1 MILRNTN
8 DCLTN
13 KIICMKTKIYQKEL
27 IKKGYR
33 QFPYIIIKAGYA
45 IYMQIPIHF
54 FCDNKIN
61 VDTHPGTHITSV
73 SKFIL
78 TMDKKSQILNLEDR
92 IFERFKLIIKK
103 IEEDSSKTPKLCL
116 VLGEDKAVYYS
127 NGNYLR
133 SHEIPEGGTLI
144 DQYNN
149 IIGINIK
156 HFKNEK

>member
-1 MILRNTN
+1 
-8 DCLTN
+8 
-13 KIICMKTKIYQKEL
+13 
-27 IKKGYR
+27 
-33 QFPYIIIKAGYA
+33 
-45 IYMQIPIHF
+45 MQIPIHF
-54 FCDNKIN
+54 CDDKIN
-61 VDTHPGTHITSV
+61 VESYPGTHITSV
-73 SKFIL
+73 SKFVL
-78 TMDKKSQILNLEDR
+78 ALDKKSQILNLEDR

-127 NGNYLR
+127 SGNYLR

>member
-1 MILRNTN
+1 ME
-8 DCLTN
+8 
-13 KIICMKTKIYQKEL
+13 TKILQKQL
-27 IKKGYR
+27 SDKGYR
-33 QFPYIIIKAGYA
+33 QFPYIIIKVWPAL
-45 IYMQIPIHF
+45 YMQIPIHF
-54 FCDNKIN
+54 FCDDKIN
-61 VDTHPGTHITSV
+61 VESYPGTHITSV
-73 SKFIL
+73 SKFVL
-78 TMDKKSQILNLEDR
+78 ALDKKSQILNLEDR

-127 NGNYLR
+127 SGNYLR